1 MTTIVLP
8 IELEPGT
15 DMFEQLRHMTDD
27 EFYFF
32 CQENTDLN
40 FERDANGNIRP
51 MGQTG
56 GETGERNSD
65 LLFELV
71 AWNRQTKLG
80 FVYDSSTAF
89 RLPNGAVR
97 SPDAAWVLAERRNA
111 LTPDQRRKFP
121 PLCPDFVVELVS
133 ESDSQKATETK
144 MDEYIANGCRL
155 GWLIN
160 PKTQTAK
167 VYRENGSIDV
177 ISTFDGSLSGEDVLP
192 GFTLPL
198 SLFRPLP

>member
-27 EFYFF
+27 EFYYF
-32 CQENTDLN
+32 CQDNANLN
-40 FERDANGNIRP
+40 FERDANGNIKP

-56 GETGERNSD
+56 GETGERNSE
-65 LLFELV
+65 LLIELGI
-71 AWNRQTKLG
+71 WNRQTKLG
-80 FVYDSSTAF
+80 FVYDSSTGF

-97 SPDAAWVLAERRNA
+97 SPDVAWINADRRNV
-111 LTPDQRRKFP
+111 LTAEQRRKFM

-133 ESDSQKATETK
+133 ESDLQKDTETK
-144 MDEYIANGCRL
+144 MAEYMANGCRL

-160 PKTQTAK
+160 PKTTTAK
-167 VYRENGSIDV
+167 VYRANGSIDV
-177 ISTFDGSLSGEDVLP
+177 ITNFDGALSGEDVLP
-192 GFTLPL
+192 GFLLPL
-198 SLFRPLP
+198 TLFR